1 MMEETNA
8 REGHRHSVFIA
19 GFYHIIIAHAA
30 TSLCHVLHTALVGA
44 LNIVAEGEEGIRT
57 QADILLLRNPFLLFI
72 VCYVYILPI

>member
-30 TSLCHVLHTALVGA
+30 TSLCHVLHTAFVGA
-44 LNIVAEGEEGIRT
+44 LILDEVIRR
-57 QADILLLRNPFLLFI
+57 IPVLRWC
-72 VCYVYILPI
+72 VCGMGGR